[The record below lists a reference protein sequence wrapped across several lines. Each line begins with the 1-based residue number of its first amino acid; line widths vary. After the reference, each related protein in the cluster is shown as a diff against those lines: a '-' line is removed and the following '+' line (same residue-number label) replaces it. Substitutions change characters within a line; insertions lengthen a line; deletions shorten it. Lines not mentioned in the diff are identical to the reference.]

1 MFNYAKKIKE
11 YRERCFLTQKEL
23 ADILG
28 VKPLSI
34 SRWENGQ
41 FEPNM
46 ATKKKLVRLFNEVG
60 MKIDE

>member
-11 YRERCFLTQKEL
+11 YRERKFLTQTEL
-23 ADILG
+23 AKLIG
-28 VKPLSI
+28 VKLVTI
-34 SRWENGQ
+34 SRWENGK

-46 ATKKKLVRLFNEVG
+46 EMKKKLVSLFEEIG